1 MAEALPE
8 RNSAVRALAS
18 KGVHALASKL
28 TLALALGVAA
38 CAPSGPVRAALYGD
52 LPTLREEIRRAES
65 AHKLDRGEVK
75 RLALAVAERET
86 ASATGSSGVRH
97 VRALSVCG
105 TALLPALRR
114 RSEQKDEVGAQ
125 AMRVRTALRDTSTAA
140 LVKEYASAK
149 DAAWRAVAARAAV
162 AAEDALQRRAW
173 FTDPDQEVREAA
185 LEAAAIAPV
194 SEDREA
200 LLEAFRLDPD
210 ATCRSR
216 AARAAG
222 ALGGEDSVLGLADRF
237 ARADTEGQLTIV
249 EAWAMPASYSSGGAR
264 ELRQLAS
271 AGAGLSSVAAA
282 EALLRQRDHDG
293 AFAGI
298 LAMAIEHGSD
308 EEQRTALR
316 QAPIADE
323 RVRGA
328 VERVSHSANVE
339 VAVLAW
345 SRLLEEPAHSAA
357 AMNALRAIAKKPI
370 PAASEARAAL
380 AAAGDK
386 SVVPEL
392 VAEAQS
398 GAPWSRGRAAVALF
412 RLGEPA
418 RAALT
423 LADQD
428 PGVRIAAACS
438 IVAAR

>member
-1 MAEALPE
+1 MVEALPQHQSQ
-8 RNSAVRALAS
+8 RKLGLRALAS
-18 KGVHALASKL
+18 KVAAV
-28 TLALALGVAA
+28 LALGVAG

-65 AHKLDRGEVK
+65 AHKLDRNEVK

-86 ASATGSSGVRH
+86 ASAIGSSGVRH

-125 AMRVRTALRDTSTAA
+125 AMRVRIALRDVSTAA

-149 DAAWRAVAARAAV
+149 DGAWRAVAARAAV
-162 AAEDALQRRAW
+162 AAEDAFQRRAW
-173 FTDPDQEVREAA
+173 FTDPDQEVRQAA

-194 SEDREA
+194 NEDREA

-216 AARAAG
+216 AAHAAG
-222 ALGGEDSVLGLADRF
+222 ALGGEGSVLGLADRF

-271 AGAGLSSVAAA
+271 AGAGLTSVAAA
-282 EALLRQRDHDG
+282 EALLRQGEHDG
-293 AFAGI
+293 ALPGI
-298 LAMAIEHGSD
+298 LAMAIEHGAD

-316 QAPIADE
+316 QAPLADE
-323 RVRGA
+323 RVRVA
-328 VERVSHSANVE
+328 VEHVSRSANPDI
-339 VAVLAW
+339 AVLAW

-357 AMNALRAIAKKPI
+357 ATNALRALAKKPI
-370 PAASEARAAL
+370 PAAAEARMSL

-398 GAPWSRGRAAVALF
+398 GAPWSRGRAAAALY

-423 LADQD
+423 LADPD
-428 PGVRIAAACS
+428 PGVRIATACG
-438 IVAAR
+438 IVASR